1 MIPFCDDPPH
11 HPEGCNGNMSP
22 WCLGCTNVGK
32 LIAEMRRYL
41 YRNVAAEYRKTSDLD
56 RHMPDVRGWT

>member
-1 MIPFCDDPPH
+1 
-11 HPEGCNGNMSP
+11 
-22 WCLGCTNVGK
+22 
-32 LIAEMRRYL
+32 MRRYL